1 MHVLRTSDDCAALRV
16 AALQPAVKATPMT
29 GGGLAVSAPIEG
41 LDAYVIG
48 LGRAGVAVRHLER
61 RTRSLESLFLEL
73 TDRTHADSVAPA
85 LVDAERLHESSVAS

>member
-1 MHVLRTSDDCAALRV
+1 MKV
-16 AALQPAVKATPMT
+16 TPIA
-29 GGGLAVSAPIEG
+29 GGGFEVSAAIED

-73 TDRTHADSVAPA
+73 TGHADPESAMPA
-85 LVDAERLHESSVAS
+85 AAADEPLHESSVAS